1 MKKDYHIMIADHSSI
16 SRIGLR
22 VLCQESLP
30 YPVIYEA
37 ASISELYQNL
47 RSHKMDL
54 LILDLFLG
62 NRSTLSAMHEIQQ
75 FNPNLNILVVTSA
88 SEDIYGNR
96 VLSEG
101 VKGFISSSEK
111 DERIK
116 QAITRVADGNYYI
129 SQELYLNSLD
139 KLNEKAKSSNPF
151 ERLTNKEMEIVNYLL
166 KGLSTSDISYS
177 SQLAAST
184 VSTYKMRIFQK
195 LEIKNLM
202 ELSEVASLYQ
212 LV

>member
-1 MKKDYHIMIADHSSI
+1 MIADHSSI
-16 SRIGLR
+16 SRIGLK

-37 ASISELYQNL
+37 NTLDELYETLKSQQVD
-47 RSHKMDL
+47 M

-62 NRSTLSAMHEIQQ
+62 NRSTLSAMPEIHRLE
-75 FNPNLNILVVTSA
+75 PELNILVVTNA
-88 SEDIYGNR
+88 SEEIYGNR

-101 VKGFISSSEK
+101 VKGFIRNSEGH
-111 DERIK
+111 DQIR
-116 QAITRVADGNYYI
+116 QAIQSVARGDYYI
-129 SQELYLNSLD
+129 NYGLNLHSQD
-139 KLNEKAKSSNPF
+139 KQNEKAISNPF

-166 KGLSTSDISYS
+166 KGLSTSDISTS
-177 SQLAAST
+177 SHLAAST

-195 LEIKNLM
+195 LDIKNLM